1 MDSTVDLLR
10 SVSNSALKRVLYPMR
25 PGQNESTTPPVDES
39 EDKEESQM
47 MTV

>member
-1 MDSTVDLLR
+1 MGSAVDLLR
-10 SVSNSALKRVLYPMR
+10 SVSNSALKRVVYPMR
-25 PGQNESTTPPVDES
+25 PGQNESATSPVDES